1 MTEDE
6 PAEDPPDNSEGKRQL
21 RLLGLGFVLAGA
33 VTYALSNANDP
44 RSLLVVLLG
53 FLGLAA
59 LVLERTQS
67 VTSGVSF
74 GLLTGGFAVWA
85 WPFLRAGTAGYD
97 YLGVLM
103 VGVGVINAVMAPI
116 GIYFR
121 RLGRR
126 LGERTTGEE

>member
-1 MTEDE
+1 MSEEEATG
-6 PAEDPPDNSEGKRQL
+6 DPPDDSEGKRQL

-33 VTYALSNANDP
+33 VTYALSNAADP

-59 LVLERTQS
+59 LVLERTQG
-67 VTSGVSF
+67 VTTGVSF
-74 GLLTGGFAVWA
+74 GLLTGGLAVWG
-85 WPFLRAGTAGYD
+85 WPVLRTGTVGYD

-121 RLGRR
+121 RIGRR
-126 LGERTTGEE
+126 LGERTTGEK